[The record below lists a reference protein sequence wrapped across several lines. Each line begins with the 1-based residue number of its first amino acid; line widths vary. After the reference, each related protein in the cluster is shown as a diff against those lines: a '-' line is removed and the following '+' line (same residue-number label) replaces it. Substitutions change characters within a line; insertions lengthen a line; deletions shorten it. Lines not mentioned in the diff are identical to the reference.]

1 MSRVRDLA
9 DNNVVFV
16 DGITTADIT
25 EHTNLFFTDA
35 RADARLT
42 LKMVDEDNM
51 SSNSAAHMPT
61 QQSVKAYVDTE
72 VASLVDS
79 SPGTLDTLNELA
91 AALGDDANFSTTVTN
106 SIATKLPLAGGTLTG
121 NLIIDPSAAGAAVL
135 GLERIGAANQWKIA
149 QGHTATDYLEILE
162 GSSTRLTIKNGGNV
176 GIGTDDPD
184 SRLHIKAGDSSYTG
198 GIQIED
204 NDSTTKSA
212 ITHVNG
218 TLYIS
223 SNTTVDHISILANG
237 KVGIGTNNPAVRL
250 EIKDNDTWDTTNFTS
265 SNAVGSGFTLAATD
279 TGVRWSV
286 IAQGTTGGGND
297 NNLGYHLTNAG
308 TSGESPGYKFVMTP
322 SGRLGIGT
330 TDPAKTLEIAGD
342 LQLDATDANLWI
354 KSGASGTNGFINWTF
369 NSDST
374 VYSKVG
380 IDYDTRA
387 TTGFHIDAGYP
398 ITIDATASGGK
409 AINFAIGGSTKA
421 VVNGSGN
428 VGIGTDNPVK
438 KLDVDG
444 DFYIRDDHMLHMGTV
459 DISLWDNNNGTGGIN
474 MRGGTSG
481 TYAAIAES
489 ASTGYSNLYLNKI
502 NVTSDISENA
512 NRFIDFYYDGVSAVR
527 VRGNSSKD
535 LSFDMHGGGNFL
547 LPSGNVGIGTTSP
560 GYKLQVD
567 HSTGSEYVSSIRNTS
582 DNLQLLLGTTTGG
595 LINIQGKTISSNA
608 AYQIALQA
616 EGGNVGIGTT
626 NPDARLHVERS
637 SYGAYNA
644 LQLENT
650 NGNNGVL
657 SGVSLTMKVSGG
669 LANID
674 MYNSSNTDTDS
685 SNIIFKTGDG
695 GAATERVRIKANGD
709 IVQGN
714 NGVHSWTA
722 NNTDLFSAGGIG
734 ITSNSDW
741 CLQLAGSTAER
752 IRFFTSAGGTG
763 QVGSITAS
771 TAGITYNT
779 TSDRRLKENIEPIAD
794 ATDKLMDM
802 KPVTHT
808 WIDNPDE
815 LQVHG
820 FIAQE
825 MQEVVPEAVS
835 GDAESDEMMSMDY
848 GRITPVIVA
857 ALQDA
862 LNEIK
867 ELKTRID
874 ELENK

>member
-1 MSRVRDLA
+1 MTTLVLEHLQHA
-9 DNNVVFV
+9 DS
-16 DGITTADIT
+16 ASPDIT
-25 EHTNLFFTDA
+25 I
-35 RADARLT
+35 
-42 LKMVDEDNM
+42 
-51 SSNSAAHMPT
+51 
-61 QQSVKAYVDTE
+61 
-72 VASLVDS
+72 DS
-79 SPGTLDTLNELA
+79 SGRVGIGTTTPGSQLTVQGTL
-91 AALGDDANFSTTVTN
+91 GDGSSQAYIDGWSIIGN
-106 SIATKLPLAGGTLTG
+106 SYQGNTMTKLNWAGGG
-121 NLIIDPSAAGAAVL
+121 ARIQGFNSGVQKFEISA
-135 GLERIGAANQWKIA
+135 NSD
-149 QGHTATDYLEILE
+149 TYL
-162 GSSTRLTIKNGGNV
+162 NGGNV

-184 SRLHIKAGDSSYTG
+184 SRLHIKAGDSGYTG

-250 EIKDNDTWDTTNFTS
+250 EIKDNNTWDTTNFTS

-595 LINIQGKTISSNA
+595 LLNIQGKTISSNA

-616 EGGNVGIGTT
+616 EGGNVGIGIASPNAILHIKDGTNPGTTQWDYRVTADFQASNGNTSHLELTQIRDAGGVNNWQYTGTRLQQRIDSTYMGYMQFNGFSNDYGISWGVGGGTAGPEATPEKMRLKQNGNLGIGTT
-626 NPDARLHVERS
+626 NPSAKLHVV
-637 SYGAYNA
+637 GAIYATDDVTAYYSDIRLKDVEGNIESA
-644 LQLENT
+644 LDKVNT
-650 NGNNGVL
+650 LDGFYYTGNDTAKSLGYEKLDREV
-657 SGVSLTMKVSGG
+657 GVS
-669 LANID
+669 A
-674 MYNSSNTDTDS
+674 
-685 SNIIFKTGDG
+685 
-695 GAATERVRIKANGD
+695 
-709 IVQGN
+709 Q
-714 NGVHSWTA
+714 
-722 NNTDLFSAGGIG
+722 
-734 ITSNSDW
+734 
-741 CLQLAGSTAER
+741 Q
-752 IRFFTSAGGTG
+752 
-763 QVGSITAS
+763 
-771 TAGITYNT
+771 
-779 TSDRRLKENIEPIAD
+779 IE
-794 ATDKLMDM
+794 
-802 KPVTHT
+802 
-808 WIDNPDE
+808 
-815 LQVHG
+815 
-820 FIAQE
+820 
-825 MQEVVPEAVS
+825 EVLPEAVANIP
-835 GDAESDEMMSMDY
+835 GNDEYKTVKYERIVPLLIES
-848 GRITPVIVA
+848 
-857 ALQDA
+857 
-862 LNEIK
+862 IK
-867 ELKTRID
+867 ELDKKYQDKID
-874 ELENK
+874 GLMKEIQALKDKG